1 MWSEFATL
9 TPVLQRRDLL
19 LWKQWTLLCIFV
31 RNFLSIIKLQKQNQS
46 INANLS
52 KLSEPP

>member
-9 TPVLQRRDLL
+9 TPALQRRDLL
-19 LWKQWTLLCIFV
+19 LWKQWTLLCIVV